1 MQPRS
6 ESGPQ
11 TTYTLNLCAR
21 YYTVPCILSSSFFH
35 LYFACRGHAREV
47 RRQTRNA
54 REGLSN
60 RTMGLTIRDVA
71 KAAGVSTATVSNV
84 LNKTGKVGRRT
95 HLLVLSTVK
104 RLGYFPN
111 VHARHLASRDSRTLG
126 IIVSDI
132 ENPFFPEVIKS
143 FEVRARQ
150 LGYDAILS
158 DTNYNPRRTREAA
171 QRMMEHNVRGVAV
184 MTSEISLRLIH
195 ELARRRIAVTF
206 LDLAPVRSYM
216 SNLRID
222 YFSGVEQIV
231 KYLHSNGHRRIAFI
245 AGRPRLK
252 SNLARLQAYEK
263 CMQDLGLEPGPILR
277 GDLRF
282 EGGLAAG
289 LAIAKLSP
297 RPTAVVAVNDLTA
310 VGVIKGLSKAGCR
323 VPQDV
328 SVTGFDNTRLAEYSN
343 PSITTVDV
351 HREMVGRM
359 AADVLHELSC
369 SANPQGKEYQVPA
382 ELILG
387 DSSGPAPSE

>member
-1 MQPRS
+1 MR
-6 ESGPQ
+6 
-11 TTYTLNLCAR
+11 
-21 YYTVPCILSSSFFH
+21 
-35 LYFACRGHAREV
+35 
-47 RRQTRNA
+47 
-54 REGLSN
+54 
-60 RTMGLTIRDVA
+60 LTIRDVA

-95 HLLVLSTVK
+95 HRHVLSTVK

-143 FEVRARQ
+143 FETRASQ

-158 DTNYNPRRTREAA
+158 DTNYDPRRTRKAA
-171 QRMMEHNVRGVAV
+171 ERMMEHNVRGVAIL
-184 MTSEISLRLIH
+184 TSEISLRLIH

-206 LDLAPVRSYM
+206 LDLAPARGYM

-222 YFSGVEQIV
+222 YFSGVQQIV
-231 KYLHSNGHRRIAFI
+231 QYLYKNGHRRIAFV

-252 SNLARLQAYEK
+252 SNNARLEGYEK
-263 CMQDLGLEPGPILR
+263 CMRDLGLEPGPIIR

-282 EGGLAAG
+282 EGGFSAG
-289 LAIAKLSP
+289 LALARNSP
-297 RPTAVVAVNDLTA
+297 RPTAVMAVNDLTA
-310 VGVIKGLSKAGCR
+310 VGVIKGLLKAGCR
-323 VPQDV
+323 VPQDI

-351 HREMVGRM
+351 HRDMLGQM
-359 AADVLHELSC
+359 AAEALHELSR
-369 SANPQGKEYQVPA
+369 SADPHGREYPIPA

-387 DSSGPAPSE
+387 DSSGPAPAE

>member
-1 MQPRS
+1 MR
-6 ESGPQ
+6 
-11 TTYTLNLCAR
+11 
-21 YYTVPCILSSSFFH
+21 
-35 LYFACRGHAREV
+35 
-47 RRQTRNA
+47 
-54 REGLSN
+54 
-60 RTMGLTIRDVA
+60 LTIRDVA

-111 VHARHLASRDSRTLG
+111 VHARHLASHDSRTLG

-132 ENPFFPEVIKS
+132 ENPFFPEVIKG

-158 DTNYNPRRTREAA
+158 DTNYDPSRTRKAA
-171 QRMMEHNVRGVAV
+171 ERMMEHNVRGVAV
-184 MTSEISLRLIH
+184 MTSEISMQLIH

-206 LDLAPVRSYM
+206 LDLAPVGTYM

-222 YFSGVEQIV
+222 YFSGVEQII
-231 KYLHSNGHRRIAFI
+231 KYLYTIGHRRIAFV

-252 SNLARLQAYEK
+252 SNIARLQAYEK
-263 CMQDLGLEPGPILR
+263 SMQDLGLEAGPILP

-289 LAIAKLSP
+289 SAIAKLSP
-297 RPTAVVAVNDLTA
+297 RPTAVVAINDLTA
-310 VGVIKGLSKAGCR
+310 VGVIKGLLKAGCR
-323 VPQDV
+323 VPQDI

>member
-1 MQPRS
+1 
-6 ESGPQ
+6 
-11 TTYTLNLCAR
+11 
-21 YYTVPCILSSSFFH
+21 
-35 LYFACRGHAREV
+35 
-47 RRQTRNA
+47 
-54 REGLSN
+54 
-60 RTMGLTIRDVA
+60 MGLTIRDVA

-111 VHARHLASRDSRTLG
+111 AHARHLASRDSRTLG

-143 FEVRARQ
+143 FEIRARQ

-158 DTNYNPRRTREAA
+158 DTNYDPRRTRKAA
-171 QRMMEHNVRGVAV
+171 ERMMEHNVRGVAV
-184 MTSEISLRLIH
+184 MTSEISLQLIH

-216 SNLRID
+216 SNLKID
-222 YFSGVEQIV
+222 YFSGVEQII
-231 KYLHSNGHRRIAFI
+231 KYLHGNGHRRIAFV

-252 SNLARLQAYEK
+252 SNIARLQAYEK
-263 CMQDLGLEPGPILR
+263 CMQDLGLEAGPVLP

-289 LAIAKLSP
+289 SAIAKLSSK
-297 RPTAVVAVNDLTA
+297 PTAVVAVNDLTA
-310 VGVIKGLSKAGCR
+310 VGVIKGLLKAGFR
-323 VPQDV
+323 VPEDI

-351 HREMVGRM
+351 HREMVGQM
-359 AADVLHELSC
+359 AADALHELSC
-369 SANPQGKEYQVPA
+369 SANPQGKEYQIPA